1 MGKQSRLVKQIPVKV
16 KEGKEIE
23 DHDINFNNINVTV
36 HYTKGR
42 GLFMWIEAVEIGES
56 NGFRTTKGE
65 PFSAKRVKVME
76 MKRFSA
82 KKLEAF
88 EPDAEL
94 LKTLVDQVLEEKE
107 LELV

>member
-1 MGKQSRLVKQIPVKV
+1 MGKHSKIVKDIPVKA
-16 KEGKEIE
+16 KEGKEVE
-23 DHDINFNNINVTV
+23 AHDINHNNIRVTV

-42 GLFMWIEAVEIGES
+42 GLFMWVEAVELGETH
-56 NGFRTTKGE
+56 GFKTCKGE